1 MERRTSRGGRDSI
14 DHPPGS
20 HDDLANVIA
29 GAAVSIM
36 AKPAYSLD
44 PFQPDFVD
52 TDADPDADPDPYGV
66 KAAQQANY
74 ATYLLSGGQ
83 RRLF

>member
-1 MERRTSRGGRDSI
+1 
-14 DHPPGS
+14 
-20 HDDLANVIA
+20 
-29 GAAVSIM
+29 M